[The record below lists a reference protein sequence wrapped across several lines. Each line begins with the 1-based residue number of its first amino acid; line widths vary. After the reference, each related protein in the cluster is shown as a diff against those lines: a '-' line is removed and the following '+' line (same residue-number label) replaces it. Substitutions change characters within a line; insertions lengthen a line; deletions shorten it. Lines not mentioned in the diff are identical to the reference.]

1 MVYCDL
7 GLSRWLSD
15 KESACNAGD
24 VGSISRSGRT
34 LGEGNGNALQY
45 ACMGNPLDREAWQDT
60 VHGTAKESDTT

>member
-7 GLSRWLSD
+7 RLSRWLSG

-34 LGEGNGNALQY
+34 LGEGNANALQY
-45 ACMGNPLDREAWQDT
+45 ACMGNPMDREAWQDT
-60 VHGTAKESDTT
+60 VHGTTKESDTT